1 MKRGSKN
8 SVLMVSGL
16 AVAAACGGCAHNTSA
31 QASRGDPPAVR
42 STLVSSYKTSAGV
55 GDSFGSAVFQ
65 TPDLTFA
72 RLNNS
77 MGPVYAQVRT
87 PGE

>member
-1 MKRGSKN
+1 MKRGLFN
-8 SVLMVSGL
+8 GVVMVAGVAL
-16 AVAAACGGCAHNTSA
+16 AAGGCASGNRTQTA
-31 QASRGDPPAVR
+31 QNQPLPVR
-42 STLVSSYKTSAGV
+42 STLVSSYRTSAGV
-55 GDSFGSAVFQ
+55 GDGFGTAVFQ
-65 TPDLTFA
+65 APVLTVA